1 MPDLWGFGA
10 EDERDRPARGR
21 HPPRSRAERTGAAER
36 LADLI
41 QRIGKLFG

>member
-10 EDERDRPARGR
+10 EDERARSRGR
-21 HPPRSRAERTGAAER
+21 QPPRAREGRAGPVDR